1 MTPRCGS
8 GCGRATSAGRGDR
21 REHRSIVAFTVQE
34 ILDDEIA
41 RKLV

>member
-8 GCGRATSAGRGDR
+8 GCGRAASAGQSDR
-21 REHRSIVAFTVQE
+21 RSIVAFTVQE
-34 ILDDEIA
+34 ILGDEIA